1 MLKRTFMLS
10 VAILA
15 LALSP
20 ATQTAA
26 KGSAEDLT
34 VDHFFSA
41 IRDNNFDAA
50 TSHFSARMKAF
61 SPAGLKASWNEFY
74 KDEGPLLSW
83 NIFERQ
89 TYSNGRVE
97 ARVQLRFHSSTA
109 NSMVVVDPPKEEI
122 TSVLFKMPVT
132 TPPYADQTRF
142 HSEEVTVGELKLP
155 GTLTIPNGNGPFPA
169 ALLIQGSGPTDRD
182 ESVGPN
188 HPFADIAQ
196 GLSSRGVIVLRFDK
210 RSYANWNIDP
220 QKTTVDNE
228 VIQDAVAAVRILRA
242 RPDVARDRIFIVGH
256 GLGAMLAPEIA
267 TKARPVAGI
276 VMLAPVGRRV
286 PQLMVEQARFLG
298 QASPKELSQIEQQAN
313 QLSAHK
319 MDPKQMFK
327 GAPAS
332 YYYDLET
339 RDEVAIA
346 RSLGVPILILHG
358 SRDYPGVDADIRYW
372 QAGLKGDAKVHVD
385 TMPALNHLFIAGT
398 GKPNP
403 AEFFEP
409 GHVDASV
416 IGKIASFIAGAG
428 NMPVAAPN

>member
-1 MLKRTFMLS
+1 MPKRIFALS

-15 LALSP
+15 LALFP

-26 KGSAEDLT
+26 KGHADDAT

-50 TSHFSARMKAF
+50 TTHFSARMKAF

-83 NIFERQ
+83 EIFERQ

-109 NSMVVVDPPKEEI
+109 NSMVVVNPPTGEI

-132 TPPYADQTRF
+132 APPYADQSRF
-142 HSEEVTVGELKLP
+142 HAEDVTVGELKLP
-155 GTLTIPNGNGPFPA
+155 GTLTIPNGKGPFPA

-182 ESVGPN
+182 ETVGPN
-188 HPFADIAQ
+188 HPFADIAE
-196 GLSSRGVIVLRFDK
+196 GLASRGIIVLRFDK
-210 RSYANWNIDP
+210 RTYENWKIDP

-228 VIQDAVAAVRILRA
+228 VIQDAVAAVRTLRA
-242 RPDVARDRIFIVGH
+242 RRDVAPDRIFIVGH
-256 GLGAMLAPEIA
+256 GLGARLAPEIA

-276 VMLAPVGRRV
+276 VMLAPLGRKL
-286 PQLMVEQARFLG
+286 PQLMLEQARFLG

-319 MDPKQMFK
+319 MDAKQMFM

-346 RSLGVPILILHG
+346 RSLDVPILILHG

-372 QAGLKGDAKVHVD
+372 QAGLKGDAKVQVD
-385 TMPALNHLFIAGT
+385 ALPTFNHLFMAGT

-403 AEFFEP
+403 AELYAP
-409 GHVDASV
+409 GHVDVSV

-428 NMPVAAPN
+428 HAN